1 MRVSL
6 FIIAVCFVFS
16 SCKKEEQYNPDEH
29 IVYTHW
35 YKLSGRSADTL
46 YSVYFPN
53 AFTPG
58 IQDGVN
64 DVFKPEGGF
73 ILNSF
78 QVYSKAGQII
88 FETTDKNKAWNGRV
102 HSSGDVV
109 QMGTYVFQ
117 LKVADIYGE
126 QYEYDGSVM
135 LYE

>member
-53 AFTPG
+53 AFTPNSDG
-58 IQDGVN
+58 IN
-64 DVFKPEGGF
+64 DVFKPDGGF
-73 ILNSF
+73 ILNKLQIFSKSG
-78 QVYSKAGQII
+78 QVI
-88 FETTDKNKAWNGRV
+88 FETEDKNKAWDGRMN
-102 HSSGDVV
+102 SGGDIG

-117 LKVADIYGE
+117 LNVADVYGE
-126 QYEYDGSVM
+126 QYKYDGSIM
-135 LYE
+135 LYK